1 MRSYSTCKV
10 LNGDIQP
17 ILWSILSVLLHQH
30 LILQRFQRGFQEMAV
45 LYWNTTEIWY
55 SLYDQSPL
63 LDIYLTPAFLQVRL

>member
-1 MRSYSTCKV
+1 
-10 LNGDIQP
+10 
-17 ILWSILSVLLHQH
+17 
-30 LILQRFQRGFQEMAV
+30 MAV